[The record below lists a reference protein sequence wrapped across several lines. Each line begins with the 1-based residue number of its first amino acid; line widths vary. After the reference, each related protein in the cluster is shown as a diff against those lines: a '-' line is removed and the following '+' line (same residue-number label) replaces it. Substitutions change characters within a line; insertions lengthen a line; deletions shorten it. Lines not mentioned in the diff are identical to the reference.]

1 MMLHYAL
8 YFCHNGYTGYDGYT
22 GYEACGWQQH
32 EIISLI
38 ILVSSSIAVPDKAYM
53 KVQAEV
59 DLSIYYSYCSYLHG

>member
-8 YFCHNGYTGYDGYT
+8 YFCHDGYT

-38 ILVSSSIAVPDKAYM
+38 ILVSSVAVPDKAYM